1 MATTPVDDDFDMPEM
16 TDEILAEFHAPLP
29 EVVAP
34 LIATDQHMGSGAVRP
49 LSKPKVEPFDLA
61 GTVLGAAIGLMY
73 LGTIWLFVQAW
84 IWVLFS

>member
-34 LIATDQHMGSGAVRP
+34 LIATDLHMGSGAVRP
-49 LSKPKVEPFDLA
+49 LSEPRVEPFDLA
-61 GTVLGAAIGLMY
+61 GTVLGVAIGLMY
-73 LGTIWLFVQAW
+73 LGAIWLFVQAW

>member
-1 MATTPVDDDFDMPEM
+1 MATNPVDDDFDMPEM

-34 LIATDQHMGSGAVRP
+34 LIATDLHMGSGAVRP
-49 LSKPKVEPFDLA
+49 FSKPKVEFFDLV
-61 GTVLGAAIGLMY
+61 GLAIGLMY

>member
-34 LIATDQHMGSGAVRP
+34 LIALSWASVWTVVRVTSSLPRPEMP
-49 LSKPKVEPFDLA
+49 LPEVTLA
-61 GTVLGAAIGLMY
+61 A
-73 LGTIWLFVQAW
+73 
-84 IWVLFS
+84 